1 MNNHILCLCGSGIN
15 YQQCCEPFHSGE
27 KKPTTAVALMR
38 SRYTAYVLRNA
49 VYLQE
54 TWDVTRRP
62 KLIDFSKEKIDWL
75 RLEIVDIKKGEA
87 KDNKGLVTFKAFY
100 SQEGEVCVMTEISR
114 FRKITAIGFIL
125 MALLNQWVKWMCNLI
140 RVRMHCV
147 LVVAVRSLSV
157 VVGHDVGRVL
167 PVCFVRL

>member
-1 MNNHILCLCGSGIN
+1 LNNHILCLCGSGIN
-15 YQQCCEPFHSGE
+15 YQECCELFHVGE
-27 KKPTTAVALMR
+27 KKPTTAVELMR

-87 KDNKGLVTFKAFY
+87 KDNKGLV
-100 SQEGEVCVMTEISR
+100 
-114 FRKITAIGFIL
+114 
-125 MALLNQWVKWMCNLI
+125 KWMCNLI
-140 RVRMHCV
+140 RVRMHYV

-157 VVGHDVGRVL
+157 VVEHDVGRVL
-167 PVCFVRL
+167 PAFFVIWVGLVCDGGFI